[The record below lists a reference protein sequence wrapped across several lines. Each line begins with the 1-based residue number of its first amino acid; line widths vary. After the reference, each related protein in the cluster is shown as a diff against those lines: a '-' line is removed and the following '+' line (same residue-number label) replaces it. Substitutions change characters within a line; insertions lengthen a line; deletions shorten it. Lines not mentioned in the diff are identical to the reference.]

1 MPVQGPSPEGLS
13 TSALVL
19 AVSARL
25 RLRPA
30 FVSFQVLEVMASA
43 SAVAV
48 SAAALPV
55 ALMQLWQ
62 VS

>member
-30 FVSFQVLEVMASA
+30 LVSFQVLEVMASA
-43 SAVAV
+43 VAV
-48 SAAALPV
+48 SAAAPPV
-55 ALMQLWQ
+55 ALMQLW
-62 VS
+62 

>member
-1 MPVQGPSPEGLS
+1 M
-13 TSALVL
+13 SALVP

-43 SAVAV
+43 VAA
-48 SAAALPV
+48 SAAAPPV